1 MTRMSILNEISE
13 LVVKGDIAGTK
24 AKVAEAVEQKL
35 DAQVILNEGL
45 MPGINEIG
53 ERFAK
58 GQIFVP
64 NVLLSAKAM
73 NSGVEVIQPLLASGG
88 DTTIGT
94 AVVATVKGDLHDIG
108 KNLVALMM
116 RSANLKVIDLGANV
130 GADKFIEAIN
140 EYHPDIV
147 GLSALLTTTMNEQGN
162 IIRAF
167 EAAGVRDK
175 VKVMVGG
182 APVTQMWADKIGAD
196 AFTADAAEAA
206 RWAKSYATSK

>member
-1 MTRMSILNEISE
+1 MSILNEISE
-13 LVVKGDIAGTK
+13 LVIKGDIMGTK
-24 AKVAEAVEQKL
+24 AKVAEAVDQKV
-35 DAQVILNEGL
+35 DATSILNDGL

-73 NSGVEVIQPLLASGG
+73 NTGVEVIQPLLAAGG

-116 RSANLKVIDLGANV
+116 KSVNLKVIDLGANV
-130 GADKFIEAIN
+130 SAEKFVEAIN

-147 GLSALLTTTMNEQGN
+147 GLSALLTTTMNEQGHV
-162 IIRAF
+162 I
-167 EAAGVRDK
+167 EVLKEAGVRDQ
-175 VKVMVGG
+175 VKVMIGG
-182 APVTQMWADKIGAD
+182 APVTQGWADKIGAD
-196 AFTADAAEAA
+196 AFTADAAEAS
-206 RWAKSYATSK
+206 RWAKTYCTSIR

>member
-1 MTRMSILNEISE
+1 MSILNEISE
-13 LVVKGDIAGTK
+13 LVIKGDIMGTK
-24 AKVAEAVEQKL
+24 AKVAEAVDQKV
-35 DAQVILNEGL
+35 DATSILNDGL

-73 NSGVEVIQPLLASGG
+73 NTGVEVIQPLLAAGG

-116 RSANLKVIDLGANV
+116 KSVNLKVIDLGANV
-130 GADKFIEAIN
+130 SAEKFVEAIN

-147 GLSALLTTTMNEQGN
+147 GLSALLTTTMNEQGHV
-162 IIRAF
+162 I
-167 EAAGVRDK
+167 EVLKEAGVRDQ
-175 VKVMVGG
+175 VKVMIGG
-182 APVTQMWADKIGAD
+182 APVTQGWADKIGAD
-196 AFTADAAEAA
+196 AFTADAAAAA
-206 RWAKSYATSK
+206 RWAKEYVTSIR

>member
-1 MTRMSILNEISE
+1 MSILNEISE
-13 LVVKGDIAGTK
+13 LVIKGDIMGTK
-24 AKVAEAVEQKL
+24 AKVAEAVDQKV
-35 DAQVILNEGL
+35 DATSILNDGL

-73 NSGVEVIQPLLASGG
+73 NTGVEVIQPLLAAGG

-116 RSANLKVIDLGANV
+116 KSVNLKVIDLGANV
-130 GADKFIEAIN
+130 SAEKFVEAIN

-147 GLSALLTTTMNEQGN
+147 GLSALLTTTMNEQGHV
-162 IIRAF
+162 I
-167 EAAGVRDK
+167 EVLKEAGVRAQ
-175 VKVMVGG
+175 VKVMIGG
-182 APVTQMWADKIGAD
+182 APVTQGWADKIGAD
-196 AFTADAAEAA
+196 AFTADAAEAS
-206 RWAKSYATSK
+206 RWAKAYCTSIR

>member
-1 MTRMSILNEISE
+1 MSILNEISE
-13 LVVKGDIAGTK
+13 LVIKGDIMGTK
-24 AKVAEAVEQKL
+24 AKVAEAVDQKV
-35 DAQVILNEGL
+35 DATSILNDGL

-73 NSGVEVIQPLLASGG
+73 NTGVEVIQPLLAA
-88 DTTIGT
+88 GT

-116 RSANLKVIDLGANV
+116 KSVNLKVIDLGANV
-130 GADKFIEAIN
+130 SAEKFVEAIN

-147 GLSALLTTTMNEQGN
+147 GLSALLTTTMNEQGHV
-162 IIRAF
+162 I
-167 EAAGVRDK
+167 EVLKEAGVRDQ
-175 VKVMVGG
+175 VKVMIGG
-182 APVTQMWADKIGAD
+182 APVTQGWADKIGAD
-196 AFTADAAEAA
+196 AFTADAAEAS
-206 RWAKSYATSK
+206 RWAKTYCTSIR

>member
-1 MTRMSILNEISE
+1 MSILNEISE
-13 LVVKGDIAGTK
+13 LVIKGDIMGTK
-24 AKVAEAVEQKL
+24 AKVAEAVDQKV
-35 DAQVILNEGL
+35 DATSILNDGL

-73 NSGVEVIQPLLASGG
+73 NTGVEVIQPLLAAGG

-116 RSANLKVIDLGANV
+116 KSVNLKVIDLGANV
-130 GADKFIEAIN
+130 SAEKFVEAIN

-147 GLSALLTTTMNEQGN
+147 GLSALLTTTMNEQGHV
-162 IIRAF
+162 I
-167 EAAGVRDK
+167 EVLKDAGVRDQ
-175 VKVMVGG
+175 VKVMIGG
-182 APVTQMWADKIGAD
+182 APVTQGWADKIGAD
-196 AFTADAAEAA
+196 AFTADAAEAS
-206 RWAKSYATSK
+206 RWAKTYCTSIR

>member
-1 MTRMSILNEISE
+1 MSILNEISE
-13 LVVKGDIAGTK
+13 AVIKGDIPGTI
-24 AKVAEAVEQKL
+24 AKVKEAVEQKL
-35 DAQVILNEGL
+35 DPNSILNDGL

-73 NSGVEVIQPLLASGG
+73 NSGVEVIQPLLAAGG

-116 RSANLKVIDLGANV
+116 KSVNLKVIDLGSNV
-130 GADKFIEAIN
+130 PAEKFVEAVK
-140 EYHPDIV
+140 EHHPDIL
-147 GLSALLTTTMNEQGN
+147 GLSALLTTTMNEQGHV
-162 IIRAF
+162 IEALK
-167 EAAGVRDK
+167 AAGIRDQ

-196 AFTADAAEAA
+196 AFTADAAEAS
-206 RWAKSYATSK
+206 RWAKEYVTSAR